1 MRRIKVILAVVAAVA
16 TMMVL
21 SAPAMAQTC
30 CDDFDNLGNCVLT
43 DSGVVVCGTDFFDDN
58 GGIFGSPVDDSG
70 VAQGFD
76 MSRITAGE
84 ATPTFTVSNSS
95 S

>member
-1 MRRIKVILAVVAAVA
+1 MRRIKVILAVVAAAA

-30 CDDFDNLGNCVLT
+30 CDDFDNLGNCGLT
-43 DSGVVVCGTDFFDDN
+43 ESGVVVCGTDFLDN
-58 GGIFGSPVDDSG
+58 GGIFGSPVDGSG
-70 VAQGFD
+70 VTEEFGMRD
-76 MSRITAGE
+76 IVAGA

>member
-1 MRRIKVILAVVAAVA
+1 MRRIKVILAVVAAAA

-43 DSGVVVCGTDFFDDN
+43 ESGVVVCGTDSLDDN
-58 GGIFGSPVDDSG
+58 GVIFGSPVDGSG
-70 VAQGFD
+70 VTEGFVT
-76 MSRITAGE
+76 REIVAGA

-95 S
+95 

>member
-1 MRRIKVILAVVAAVA
+1 MKRIKVILAVVAAAA

-21 SAPAMAQTC
+21 SASAMAQTC
-30 CDDFDNLGNCVLT
+30 CDNFDNLNCVLT
-43 DSGVVVCGTDFFDDN
+43 DSGVVVCGTDFLDDN

-95 S
+95 

>member
-1 MRRIKVILAVVAAVA
+1 MRRIKVILAVVVAAA

-30 CDDFDNLGNCVLT
+30 CDDFDNLGNCGLT
-43 DSGVVVCGTDFFDDN
+43 ESGVVVCGTDFLDN
-58 GGIFGSPVDDSG
+58 GGIFDSPVDESG

-76 MSRITAGE
+76 TRDIVAGA